1 MFEAPVENKFTFNFL
16 RKVQRKSIPENTD
29 VHRLKEA
36 SYTVKLSKNQSER
49 FFAES
54 KTASVGSDSAQVSQ
68 LETFKGHNRNLNS
81 ERNSEEALRRL
92 PVDSEKVGY
101 EQNQKAL
108 KDKESVNST
117 QRSTPVKQKMTLE
130 LRSAEITSNIWTP
143 VPRNQKPF
151 DPSNN
156 NETNLVLKQFS

>member
-29 VHRLKEA
+29 VPNRLKEA

-68 LETFKGHNRNLNS
+68 LETFKGQNRNLNS
-81 ERNSEEALRRL
+81 ERNSEVALRRL
-92 PVDSEKVGY
+92 PVGY

-143 VPRNQKPF
+143 VPRNQKPS